1 MQAGIASMNKTAE
14 RTLCENITQGAGV
27 PKKILAVD
35 DSSTMRQLVK
45 MTLTRAGFAVVE
57 AENGAQGLEKATAEK
72 FDMVLSDINMP
83 VMSGLELLRNLR
95 KLTQYKF
102 TPIVLVT
109 TESQVEKKAEGKA
122 AGATGWIVKPFE
134 PEQLLAV
141 VSKVLR

>member
-1 MQAGIASMNKTAE
+1 MAK
-14 RTLCENITQGAGV
+14 R
-27 PKKILAVD
+27 ILAVD
-35 DSSTMRQLVK
+35 DSATMRQLVRI
-45 MTLTRAGFAVVE
+45 TLTRAGYEVVE
-57 AENGAQGLEKATAEK
+57 AEDGAKGLQKATAEA

-83 VMSGLELLRNLR
+83 IMSGLDLLRNLR

-109 TESQVEKKAEGKA
+109 TESQLQKKAEGKA

-141 VSKVLR
+141 ISKVLR

>member
-1 MQAGIASMNKTAE
+1 MG
-14 RTLCENITQGAGV
+14 
-27 PKKILAVD
+27 KKILAVD
-35 DSSTMRQLVK
+35 DSATMRQLIK
-45 MTLTRAGFAVVE
+45 MTLTRAGYEVSE
-57 AENGAQGLEKATAEK
+57 AEDGSKGLLKASTET

-83 VMSGLELLRNLR
+83 VMTGLELLRGLR
-95 KLTQYKF
+95 SLPQYKF

-141 VSKVLR
+141 VTKVLR